1 MTRMTTSISGPRLP
15 VPKFW
20 EAGVYVVTAL
30 TVEAEPTGTLSNV
43 NANLVLLVAGKI
55 PNVNAKTLTVITLKD
70 ATKIVKPRKEQQEQ

>member
-1 MTRMTTSISGPRLP
+1 M
-15 VPKFW
+15 
-20 EAGVYVVTAL
+20 YVVTAL

-70 ATKIVKPRKEQQEQ
+70 ATKIVKFRIHSDHTNKPVVIPRMTQTASKHVHLAR